1 MNKIHY
7 FGTITCE
14 AKTKNNLYVDFPAQI
29 KKSMQRRFMCVCG
42 GGGGGEC
49 GNIWST
55 VRDFG
60 T

>member
-14 AKTKNNLYVDFPAQI
+14 AKTINRLYVDFPAQI
-29 KKSMQRRFMCVCG
+29 KKSMQRRFMCVCV
-42 GGGGGEC
+42 GGGGEC